1 MQKSYASVAKR
12 VFNSVETQTM
22 FTWIE
27 NTTQPTRLNVKQKET
42 IVTPSNKTSSS
53 SQTASTAVKT
63 SISSTK
69 QKQVNNKTSKSQ
81 LSKGPQQG
89 HGKLIKDPVQVHN
102 KYGHLDDSEEEPIW
116 NLSPGDSPSPMDES
130 PSEMRRSPSRSP
142 KGGRRMAPN
151 GRKAFRRSDP
161 QNEQDR
167 SMELSRS

>member
-1 MQKSYASVAKR
+1 
-12 VFNSVETQTM
+12 M

-69 QKQVNNKTSKSQ
+69 QKQVNNKTSKNQ

-89 HGKLIKDPVQVHN
+89 HGKLIKDSVQVHN
-102 KYGHLDDSEEEPIW
+102 NYGNLDDSEEESIW
-116 NLSPGDSPSPMDES
+116 KLSPGDSPSPMDES
-130 PSEMRRSPSRSP
+130 PSETRRSP
-142 KGGRRMAPN
+142 KGGRRK
-151 GRKAFRRSDP
+151 GSQRKKNFSPIRP
-161 QNEQDR
+161 PK
-167 SMELSRS
+167 